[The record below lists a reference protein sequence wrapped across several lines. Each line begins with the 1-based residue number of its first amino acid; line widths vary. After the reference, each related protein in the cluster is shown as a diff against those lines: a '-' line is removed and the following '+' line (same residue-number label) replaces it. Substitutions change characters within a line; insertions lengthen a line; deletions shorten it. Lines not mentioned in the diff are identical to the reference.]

1 MRLRLDV
8 FKDAGLPVIN
18 LASTDHGGF
27 TIACTQRLHAQMESH
42 KRGTARSVHRNRWPQ
57 QVQVVGHPIAD
68 CCCTSSKS
76 IPNIEL
82 ILKGFSTI
90 QMKLRERDLTAS
102 AALKRSNAMP
112 DVYAPTFWEREW

>member
-1 MRLRLDV
+1 
-8 FKDAGLPVIN
+8 
-18 LASTDHGGF
+18 
-27 TIACTQRLHAQMESH
+27 
-42 KRGTARSVHRNRWPQ
+42 
-57 QVQVVGHPIAD
+57 VVGHPIAN

-112 DVYAPTFWEREW
+112 DVYAPTFWEREWIPESSSARKACSTSFLVATPMVRASFEEIPNSK